1 MSTTKL
7 DKLLTGGTGGSLEN
21 IIQRAQKMDRLTA
34 ALKASLNADLAANL
48 VAANVR
54 EDGELVVIC
63 SASAWA
69 SRLRFEAETLLEA
82 ARGAGE
88 SPDRCLVRVA
98 HEGHA
103 R

>member
-1 MSTTKL
+1 MSVTKL
-7 DKLLTGGTGGSLEN
+7 DKLLEKRTGGELGK
-21 IIQRAQKMDRLTA
+21 IIQRAQKMDVLTA
-34 ALKASLNADLAANL
+34 ALKESLEPDLADNL

-63 SASAWA
+63 RASAWA

-82 ARGAGE
+82 ARNAGE
-88 SPDRCLVRVA
+88 SPDRMRVRVA
-98 HEGHA
+98 